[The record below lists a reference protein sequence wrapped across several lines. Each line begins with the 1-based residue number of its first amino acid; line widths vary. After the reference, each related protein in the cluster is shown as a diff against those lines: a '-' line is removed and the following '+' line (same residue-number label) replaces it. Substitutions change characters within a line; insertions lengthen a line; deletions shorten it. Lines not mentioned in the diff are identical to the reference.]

1 MIDVFN
7 LNLPGN
13 TGYVCDMGIGWVCE
27 VEEDI
32 VNVKQFSLSSFPEH
46 MPLNRSKNTKLC
58 QLPLHNSSNFPGF
71 PLYQWEIKVSRLLFH
86 KMFIFHEE

>member
-13 TGYVCDMGIGWVCE
+13 TGYVCNMIRWMCE

-32 VNVKQFSLSSFPEH
+32 VNVKRFSLSSFPER
-46 MPLNRSKNTKLC
+46 MPLNRSKK
-58 QLPLHNSSNFPGF
+58 HK
-71 PLYQWEIKVSRLLFH
+71 IVSTA
-86 KMFIFHEE
+86 IT